1 LTAGSLGT
9 TIPTS
14 STGTSE
20 KIIMEKTTEDIVA
33 DIRQWSIDRIHHL
46 CEDSMVEKLKLR
58 NYMDAVS
65 ISEEFSE
72 WIDLTGD
79 SNEQLDIMYLEYK
92 QI

>member
-1 LTAGSLGT
+1 
-9 TIPTS
+9 
-14 STGTSE
+14 
-20 KIIMEKTTEDIVA
+20 
-33 DIRQWSIDRIHHL
+33 
-46 CEDSMVEKLKLR
+46 
-58 NYMDAVS
+58 MDAVS

>member
-1 LTAGSLGT
+1 
-9 TIPTS
+9 
-14 STGTSE
+14 
-20 KIIMEKTTEDIVA
+20 MEKTTEDIVA

-46 CEDSMVEKLKLR
+46 CEDSMVEKLKLH

-72 WIDLTGD
+72 WIDLTED
-79 SNEQLDIMYLEYK
+79 SNKQLDIIYLEYK